1 MRTQIPEG
9 YELLSG
15 RSRKNARKAIAT
27 AKERGFP
34 SSVVLTQQDGYL
46 IPLGDGDPAE
56 QDHILSDDPDG
67 EPTELVAEKLEDL
80 TVAQLKELAE
90 KHEVDLGD
98 ATKKA
103 DIIAKINESPN
114 IPVLE
119 SKEG

>member
-27 AKERGFP
+27 AKERGLP
-34 SSVVLTQQDGYL
+34 SSAVLTQQDGYL
-46 IPLGDGDPAE
+46 LPLGDGDPAE

-80 TVAQLKELAE
+80 TVAQL
-90 KHEVDLGD
+90 
-98 ATKKA
+98 
-103 DIIAKINESPN
+103 
-114 IPVLE
+114 
-119 SKEG
+119 